1 MQICPTNKTHDLLGQ
16 YTVCPRSIYTSYV
29 VGYYIK
35 WVTILLG
42 HKVPSA
48 INTVAQTVGNSKSS
62 YFKKLFLNMK
72 FIGLNLIYVL
82 GRDR

>member
-42 HKVPSA
+42 HRVLTETHTGFGS
-48 INTVAQTVGNSKSS
+48 
-62 YFKKLFLNMK
+62 LFSLVIQRI
-72 FIGLNLIYVL
+72 FPL
-82 GRDR
+82 